1 MENEDKNSFSVRFEF
16 GASQRAPRVFGS
28 GLGSDVAFH
37 SRSKATLLAVL
48 RPRVTLLELKKVFD
62 PLEFS
67 GSSAVF
73 NSYKRP
79 PRKGGE
85 KILRRDI
92 K

>member
-1 MENEDKNSFSVRFEF
+1 MPS
-16 GASQRAPRVFGS
+16 S
-28 GLGSDVAFH
+28 G
-37 SRSKATLLAVL
+37 L

-73 NSYKRP
+73 NSYKGP
-79 PRKGGE
+79 PRKGRE